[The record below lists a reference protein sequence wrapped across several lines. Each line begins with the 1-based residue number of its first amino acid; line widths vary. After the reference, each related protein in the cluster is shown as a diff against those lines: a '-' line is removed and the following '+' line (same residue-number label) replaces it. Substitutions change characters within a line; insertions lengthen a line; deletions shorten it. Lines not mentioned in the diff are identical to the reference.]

1 MYRILGVYSSL
12 NIAAERWYAS
22 SLINSEVQLKK
33 RLILTVFLVLLLA
46 VGGLVY
52 WGQRKERSTGLYYSG
67 TIEATEA
74 NLAFQ
79 ISGRVSEVFFDEGQ
93 AVEKNQR
100 IAVLDQE
107 EFKARRDQ
115 AESDLIRSRE
125 NLKQVQALLE
135 LNRKVLPAEVERV
148 EASVQALQF
157 QLDELEAGYR
167 VQEVDQA
174 RYAYEQAKFALE
186 EARKDKIRYD
196 RLYERKI
203 IAEND
208 KDTTDLK
215 YENAL
220 KEYERAQKAYELRKE
235 GYRRESIA
243 TARSKL
249 AEGRAALKQAKDNL
263 KKIEVAEREVK
274 AADAQ
279 VLSAKAGLELSKIQL
294 KYTELNA
301 PFNGILVSRNVE
313 PGEVVSPGREVISLA
328 DLSKVDLKVFVGET
342 EIGRVKPG
350 QAVEVKIDTF
360 PSKTYAGTVTYISPE
375 GEFTPKII
383 QTHKERVKLV
393 YLVKITIAN
402 PDLELKP
409 GMPADAWFK

>member
-1 MYRILGVYSSL
+1 MYLILEVYSSL
-12 NIAAERWYAS
+12 NIAAKKWYAFL
-22 SLINSEVQLKK
+22 LIKSEVQLKK
-33 RLILTVFLVLLLA
+33 RLILAVFLVLLLG

-52 WGQRKERSTGLYYSG
+52 WGQRKERSTELYYSG

-79 ISGRVSEVFFDEGQ
+79 VSGRVSEVFFDEGQ
-93 AVEKNQR
+93 AIKKNQQ

-115 AESDLIRSRE
+115 AGSDLIRSQE
-125 NLKQVQALLE
+125 NLKQLETLLE

-148 EASVQALQF
+148 KASVQALQF
-157 QLDELEAGYR
+157 QLAELEAGYR

-174 RYAYEQAKFALE
+174 RYTYEQAQFALE

-196 RLYERKI
+196 QLFERKI
-203 IAEND
+203 IAESD
-208 KDTTDLK
+208 KDATDLK

-220 KEYERAQKAYELRKE
+220 KGYERAKKAYELRKE
-235 GYRRESIA
+235 GYRKESIA
-243 TARSKL
+243 TARAKL

-263 KKIEVAEREVK
+263 KKIEVAEQEVK
-274 AADAQ
+274 ASKAQ
-279 VLSAKAGLELSKIQL
+279 VLSAEAALELAKIQL
-294 KYTELNA
+294 KHTELRA

-342 EIGRVKPG
+342 EIGKVKPD
-350 QAVEVKIDTF
+350 QEVEVKIDTF
-360 PSKTYAGTVTYISPE
+360 PSKTYAGAVTYISPE